1 VFGFLKKKLKEG
13 IDKVSKVVSEKE
25 KKKIE
30 EAVQEVKKEE
40 HVEETKEELLKEV
53 EEEIEAKAV
62 EPEKPAEAFGPE
74 KKIVEEIEKEVKE
87 ELEAEK
93 KIEEAKET
101 VETAKEIEHVEEK
114 KGILG
119 RLFKRKPKAEK
130 PKEVEKGI
138 IEKIKKKITEKKT
151 EENDVKGILK
161 DLEMG
166 LISSDVALEASEKII
181 NDLRNNLVGNFIKR
195 GEIESV
201 VKNSF
206 RNSITEILKVESF
219 DLIEK
224 VKSKKPFL
232 IVFLGFNGSGKTTS
246 IARIGYL
253 LKKNGLKCVFAA
265 ADCFR
270 AASIEQL
277 EEHGRNLDIEVIKHN
292 YGADPAAVIFDAVKH
307 AKAKDIDVILADTAG
322 RSHANVNLMD
332 ELKKIIRVNNPDL
345 KILVLDALT
354 GNDIYDQCKLFND
367 AVDVDGLI
375 LTKADVYEKG
385 GAAISASFTIKRPI
399 LYLGVGQNYED
410 LEKFDSNKIVERLLD

>member
-1 VFGFLKKKLKEG
+1 MFGFLKKKLKEG
-13 IDKVSKVVSEKE
+13 IDKISKVVSEKE
-25 KKKIE
+25 EKKIE

-40 HVEETKEELLKEV
+40 HIEETKEELLKEV
-53 EEEIEAKAV
+53 EEEIETKPM
-62 EPEKPAEAFGPE
+62 EPEKPTETLEPE
-74 KKIVEEIEKEVKE
+74 KKIVEGIEKEVE
-87 ELEAEK
+87 EKLIEPEK
-93 KIEEAKET
+93 
-101 VETAKEIEHVEEK
+101 VEVKEEK

-138 IEKIKKKITEKKT
+138 IEKIKKKITEKKI
-151 EENDVKGILK
+151 EEEDVKGILK
-161 DLEMG
+161 DLEMS

-206 RNSITEILKVESF
+206 KDSITEILSVESF

-246 IARIGYL
+246 IARIGHL

-307 AKAKDIDVILADTAG
+307 AKAKDIDVVLADTAG

-332 ELKKIIRVNNPDL
+332 ELKKIIRVNDPDL

-367 AVDVDGLI
+367 AVGVDGLI

-410 LEKFDSNKIVERLLD
+410 LEKFDSDKIVERLLD